1 VRKSPLTL
9 LCLGLAAC
17 GGGGSGGDDAAATA
31 DAFCGTHANPG
42 ILKVTNLTPAAGA
55 IVNNQAIDHGFTVV
69 NAPAQFNNF
78 DFKYGPSHTAGLP
91 SPEKPRF
98 QLTPAGSDVIY
109 RLTIDSW
116 AHPGHVEVLASGGYE
131 TLAGCSWSFPSPLFS
146 YDVVGAPDGGATSEA
161 GGGVDSA
168 PSPID
173 SSLIP
178 VFHLDAP
185 LQFDSAESEAAGQP
199 EGGQAT
205 DVDGGTLDTALVLD
219 SPRPPIDGPVD
230 APASPLEAGIDR

>member
-1 VRKSPLTL
+1 VRRSLPTL

-17 GGGGSGGDDAAATA
+17 SGGGSGGEDAAATA

-42 ILKVTNLTPAAGA
+42 ILKVTNLTPAPGA

-78 DFKYGPSHTAGLP
+78 NFKYGPTHTAGLP
-91 SPEKPRF
+91 TPENPRF
-98 QLTPAGSDVIY
+98 QVTSTGSDVIY
-109 RLTIDSW
+109 RLTIDFW
-116 AHPGHVEVLASGGYE
+116 TRPGHVEVLASGGYD
-131 TLAGCSWSFPSPLFS
+131 TLAGCSWSFPSPLFE

-161 GGGVDSA
+161 GGGEDGA
-168 PSPID
+168 QSPID

-199 EGGQAT
+199 DGGVAPG
-205 DVDGGTLDTALVLD
+205 VDGGTLDTALVLD
-219 SPRPPIDGPVD
+219 SPLPPIAGPVD
-230 APASPLEAGIDR
+230 APASPLDAGIDL